1 LVEGV
6 GRARCGGRAIAG
18 GPQTGIRTRGVDGGG
33 RAGPIARQDSPANA
47 RRSHLR
53 FLPFPLSF
61 GWQFEPC
68 DYTSD
73 LILFYPRARMPP
85 LNQGHHCHP
94 P

>member
-1 LVEGV
+1 
-6 GRARCGGRAIAG
+6 
-18 GPQTGIRTRGVDGGG
+18 
-33 RAGPIARQDSPANA
+33 
-47 RRSHLR
+47 LR